1 MVLLQAQPAEVS
13 IWQLI
18 LPFVVFMAITYLF
31 LIRPQQVQQKKRREM
46 LQSLRRGD
54 KVVTVGGIH
63 GEIIAL
69 RDDVVTLRIAD
80 GVDIKISRSGIGSKR
95 TLDPSEKADQ
105 TE

>member
-46 LQSLRRGD
+46 LQSCGAATKWLRWGHPR
-54 KVVTVGGIH
+54 
-63 GEIIAL
+63 
-69 RDDVVTLRIAD
+69 RDHCAPR
-80 GVDIKISRSGIGSKR
+80 
-95 TLDPSEKADQ
+95 
-105 TE
+105 

>member
-18 LPFVVFMAITYLF
+18 MPFVLMMAVFYFF

-46 LQSLRRGD
+46 LQALRRGD
-54 KVVTVGGIH
+54 KVITVGGIH
-63 GEIIAL
+63 GEIVAL

-80 GVDIKISRSGIGSKR
+80 GVDIKISRNGIGSKR
-95 TLDPSEKADQ
+95 AADQ
-105 TE
+105 TEATE